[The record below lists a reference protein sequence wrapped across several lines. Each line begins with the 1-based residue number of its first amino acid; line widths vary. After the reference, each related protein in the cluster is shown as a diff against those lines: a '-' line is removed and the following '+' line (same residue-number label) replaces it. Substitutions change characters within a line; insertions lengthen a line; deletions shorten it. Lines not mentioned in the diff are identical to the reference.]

1 MVKADLKRLELVLLS
16 SCLLMVCACQ
26 TAQAQTGKS
35 GGKPDAP
42 KPSAGASAQ
51 IKESMKWEAALDGQ
65 SVEVFG
71 KVRRVGN
78 DPFSRLVITDSGDHD
93 WDVDKEGQKTLSMR
107 ETQTVSVSAIVK
119 VLPQLLANGKRLP
132 DKKELTQ
139 VKMLD

>member
-1 MVKADLKRLELVLLS
+1 MVKAVFKRLELVLLS

-35 GGKPDAP
+35 GRKTDAP
-42 KPSAGASAQ
+42 KLSAQ
-51 IKESMKWEAALDGQ
+51 VKESKKWDMASDGQ

-78 DPFSRLVITDSGDHD
+78 DPFSRLVITDSEDHD
-93 WDVDKEGQKTLSMR
+93 WDVDKEGQKTLSLR
-107 ETQTVSVSAIVK
+107 ETQNVRVFAIVK

-139 VKMLD
+139 VKILD